1 MNRRSFHQRLLMALL
16 PSALLPAFSHA
27 QEAAW
32 PQKPVR
38 IVVPFAA
45 GGSSDAL
52 GRLVANGLTEIFKQ
66 SFVIENRGGA
76 GGVLGSQIVSKSAP
90 DGYTLVISGVASHV
104 IAPLENPKVF
114 DPIKDFTH
122 IAILGGPPIA
132 LAVNAS
138 VSATDVKSFIE
149 MAKRT
154 PQGISWGSPGQG
166 THGYLIGEAFE
177 VLTKTP
183 MQHIAYKGAAPAVA
197 DLVAGH
203 IPASFTTLSTAATQ
217 VKSGK
222 VRLLAASSAKRL
234 PAFPDVP
241 TFTELGYPTL
251 TGVTWF
257 SLSGP
262 AGMPTELVARINAA
276 VRKVMSSPQAQEQ
289 LIKTS
294 METYDFD
301 GPRFTKF
308 SLAEIKQWT
317 PMVKQVKID

>member
-1 MNRRSFHQRLLMALL
+1 MNFRCKNLLLAVMMPIACV
-16 PSALLPAFSHA
+16 PMSAFA
-27 QEAAW
+27 QDATW
-32 PQKPVR
+32 PNKPVK
-38 IVVPFAA
+38 IIVPFAA

-52 GRLVANGLTEIFKQ
+52 GRLVANGLGDIFKQ
-66 SFVIENRGGA
+66 TFIIENKGGA
-76 GGVLGSQIVSKSAP
+76 GGVLGSQIVSKSEP
-90 DGYTLVISGVASHV
+90 DGYTLVVSGVASHV
-104 IAPLENPKVF
+104 IAPLGNPKVF
-114 DPIKDFTH
+114 DPLKDFTH

-138 VSATDVKSFIE
+138 VSATDVKSFIS
-149 MAKRT
+149 MAKAT
-154 PQGISWGSPGQG
+154 PKGISWGSPGQG

-222 VRLLAASSAKRL
+222 VRLLAASSSKRL

-262 AGMPTELVARINAA
+262 PGMSPELVARLNAA

-289 LIKTS
+289 LLKTS
-294 METYDFD
+294 METFDFD
-301 GPRFTKF
+301 VPRFNQF
-308 SLAEIKQWT
+308 IAAEIKQWA
-317 PMVKQVKID
+317 PMVKQVKTD

>member
-1 MNRRSFHQRLLMALL
+1 MSRRLFIKRARVALL
-16 PSALLPAFSHA
+16 AVAFAPLIGFA
-27 QEAAW
+27 QDAAW
-32 PQKPVR
+32 PQKSVR

-52 GRLVANGLTEIFKQ
+52 GRIVAQGLTEIFKQ
-66 SFVIENRGGA
+66 PFVIENRGGA
-76 GGVLGSQIVSKSAP
+76 GGVLGSQMVAKMPP
-90 DGYTLVISGVASHV
+90 DGYTLVVSGVASHV
-104 IAPLENPKVF
+104 IAPLENPKVLE
-114 DPIKDFTH
+114 PIKDFTH

-132 LAVNAS
+132 LAVNAGI
-138 VSATDVKSFIE
+138 APTDVKSFIQY
-149 MAKRT
+149 AKSE
-154 PQGISWGSPGQG
+154 PKGVSWGSPGQG

-217 VKSGK
+217 VQAGK
-222 VRLLAASSAKRL
+222 VRILAVSSAKRL
-234 PAFPDVP
+234 PMFPNVP

-251 TGVTWF
+251 TGITWF

-262 AGMPTELVARINAA
+262 AGMPADVVTRLNAA
-276 VRKVMSSPQAQEQ
+276 VRKIMHSAHAQEQ
-289 LIKTS
+289 LAKTS

-301 GPRFTKF
+301 VPRFNQF
-308 SLAEIKQWT
+308 VAAEIKQWA
-317 PMVKQVKID
+317 PMVKQVKTD